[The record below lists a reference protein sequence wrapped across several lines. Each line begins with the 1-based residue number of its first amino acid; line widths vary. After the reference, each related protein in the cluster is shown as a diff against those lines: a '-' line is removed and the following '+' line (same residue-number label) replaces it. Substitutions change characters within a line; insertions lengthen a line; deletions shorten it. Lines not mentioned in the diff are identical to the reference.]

1 MIFKPKKSTIQ
12 NGLDPEAKQLRRNVI
27 HTENLK
33 KYYVMGDIEVRALDG
48 ISIDINYGE
57 FTAIMGPSG
66 SGKSTLMNMLGCL
79 DRPSDGIYVL
89 DGVQVSEMDDA
100 QLAEIRNRKIGFVF
114 QSFNLLPRS
123 SALDN
128 VMLPLLY
135 SSDHAHAKDRAREAL
150 EMVGLGNR
158 VNHKPK
164 ELSGGQQQ
172 RVAIARAIV
181 NDPEIIMAD
190 EPTGN
195 LDSNSGREIMELLIK
210 LNIDRGKT
218 IIMVTHDPKL
228 GKQIPRVV
236 SVFDGKLGTEE
247 EQQGIFNGTWK
258 NSQSDNPFSNTSAT
272 LEEVSESRTD
282 AAAEALKNAFQKYD
296 GTKKDVPQPDI
307 YFNNELNE
315 SSPVVQIQNG
325 ELRRKP

>member
-1 MIFKPKKSTIQ
+1 MIFKPKNLTIQ
-12 NGLDPEAKQLRRNVI
+12 NDLDPEANRLQRNVI

-100 QLAEIRNRKIGFVF
+100 KLAEIRNQKIGFVF

-135 SSDHAHAKDRAREAL
+135 SRNHAHAKDRAREAL

-228 GKQIPRVV
+228 GKQIPRVI

-247 EQQGIFNGTWK
+247 EQQGIFNGTGK
-258 NSQSDNPFSNTSAT
+258 NSQSGNPFTNAAAAPD
-272 LEEVSESRTD
+272 EESESREGT
-282 AAAEALKNAFQKYD
+282 AADALKNAFQKHD
-296 GTKKDVPQPDI
+296 RPKTEGPQSNIYSNSEPNGSPPDI
-307 YFNNELNE
+307 H
-315 SSPVVQIQNG
+315 IQND